1 MIFLIERHGYLL
13 VLASRS
19 GGIRFRSRYLMTL
32 WTFDMCTICYCGFD
46 EFRVVTIDENR
57 PPPSLI
63 LLFFLVC
70 QLYPPSILLLSV
82 PYPGIFRVEPR
93 ELLIL
98 PTRRMTPVNFPCQ

>member
-57 PPPSLI
+57 PPPLPDLI
-63 LLFFLVC
+63 VFSGLPVVSPVDTLTLRTIPR
-70 QLYPPSILLLSV
+70 YIPS
-82 PYPGIFRVEPR
+82 
-93 ELLIL
+93 
-98 PTRRMTPVNFPCQ
+98 